1 MKMLS
6 YDKHDL
12 MKSNGLYVFFNSFG
26 DVCPLC
32 KYDLLEEENPSY
44 LMHNLW
50 YMDVI
55 FYVLFIYYC
64 STLGIFDT
72 KYTIC
77 RNFAI
82 KKKVKK
88 YMVFWNIK

>member
-1 MKMLS
+1 MKMSDFLLYEFKIS
-6 YDKHDL
+6 LQLTKKVIIVINIVEEDKRWRCCH
-12 MKSNGLYVFFNSFG
+12 MISMTWWNQMVCMVFFSPFG

-55 FYVLFIYYC
+55 F
-64 STLGIFDT
+64 
-72 KYTIC
+72 
-77 RNFAI
+77 
-82 KKKVKK
+82 
-88 YMVFWNIK
+88 